1 MMRQLQI
8 FKPKFLPMKKISMNR
23 INHMSGKCI
32 LHQKK
37 MIMIENLLQ
46 ILVLKIITHRC
57 DVRESSTASEQESF
71 GKNQGLPSEILE
83 TTWSACCVV
92 ELMVHIGLELN
103 IADLAQIGWFTS
115 LSSSATLYKNS
126 VCERKPALLFAFGN
140 YSSMERHLVPYA
152 LL

>member
-1 MMRQLQI
+1 MDLLLELVLSWKGRN
-8 FKPKFLPMKKISMNR
+8 S
-23 INHMSGKCI
+23 C
-32 LHQKK
+32 QKK
-37 MIMIENLLQ
+37 EED
-46 ILVLKIITHRC
+46 
-57 DVRESSTASEQESF
+57 DVRHLLRPSF
-71 GKNQGLPSEILE
+71 WNLRNQGFPSEILE

-152 LL
+152 LLWSWTPYLPSVHQRLFFKRLKASLCPLRYWRKLLME